1 MYWKYGLKTVCHCM
15 NHYEGQDL
23 YNIKMGAPYQ
33 CRNENEQSTG
43 YFLMTKLPYGQLIMW

>member
-1 MYWKYGLKTVCHCM
+1 M

-43 YFLMTKLPYGQLIMW
+43 YFLMTKFPYGQLVMW